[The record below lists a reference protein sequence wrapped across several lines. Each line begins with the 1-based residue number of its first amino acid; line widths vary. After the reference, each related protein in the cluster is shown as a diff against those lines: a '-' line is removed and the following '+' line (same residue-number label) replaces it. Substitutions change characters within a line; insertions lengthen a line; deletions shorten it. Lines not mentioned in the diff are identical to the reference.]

1 MASIIRAFKSGS
13 KHQVRSTHTT
23 SAKPRQ
29 KLRGQS
35 SRISVEVL
43 DEDTHLPST
52 RQTLLR
58 RMSSAMR
65 FFKHKKGLV
74 REKHTDKVTAG
85 YMAGLE
91 ARIVALEVT
100 QLALQTNNNELN
112 EQVYI
117 LQKDHLDLLEKSSRV
132 PTVEHPT
139 LPDALSKEIKCA
151 CKVLKP
157 AAAREGNGRLDS
169 LQARI
174 ALGRKR
180 QLWL

>member
-1 MASIIRAFKSGS
+1 
-13 KHQVRSTHTT
+13 VEV
-23 SAKPRQ
+23 
-29 KLRGQS
+29 L
-35 SRISVEVL
+35 EVL

-65 FFKHKKGLV
+65 VFKHKKGLV

-100 QLALQTNNNELN
+100 QLALKTNNNKLN
-112 EQVYI
+112 QQVYI
-117 LQKDHLDLLEKSSRV
+117 LKKCYLDLHEKSSRV
-132 PTVEHPT
+132 PTVQHST

-151 CKVLKP
+151 SEVLKP
-157 AAAREGNGRLDS
+157 VAAREGNDRLDS